1 MPSLFVSMYP
11 GTVVQVFMQTGFFLQ
26 LRRHLFVVLQCQ
38 QYPIDRICHR
48 CRRCRRCRQ
57 CRRCRR
63 CRRCL
68 APIIFRPGI
77 PTRALGTA
85 SHGTRASAKYIHAAS
100 TKIALSLM
108 VHYPLLSR
116 NFHSEHLPP
125 IRADRQYHCHRQIQ
139 VVVGTPALPPC
150 TPTTTRGTTSKATDC
165 REFQFFKQ
173 VRAQI
178 YDHHPLQKS

>member
-1 MPSLFVSMYP
+1 MYP

-38 QYPIDRICHR
+38 QNPIDRICHR

-100 TKIALSLM
+100 TKIAPSLM

-116 NFHSEHLPP
+116 NFHFEHLPP
-125 IRADRQYHCHRQIQ
+125 ISKRIVNITVA
-139 VVVGTPALPPC
+139 VKSKSSLAPPPR
-150 TPTTTRGTTSKATDC
+150 TPTTTRGTTSKATDF

>member
-1 MPSLFVSMYP
+1 
-11 GTVVQVFMQTGFFLQ
+11 MQTGFFLQ

-38 QYPIDRICHR
+38 QNPIDRICHR
-48 CRRCRRCRQ
+48 CRRCRRCRQCRQ

-100 TKIALSLM
+100 TKIAPSLM

-125 IRADRQYHCHRQIQ
+125 IQADRQFTVAVSSRQIQ